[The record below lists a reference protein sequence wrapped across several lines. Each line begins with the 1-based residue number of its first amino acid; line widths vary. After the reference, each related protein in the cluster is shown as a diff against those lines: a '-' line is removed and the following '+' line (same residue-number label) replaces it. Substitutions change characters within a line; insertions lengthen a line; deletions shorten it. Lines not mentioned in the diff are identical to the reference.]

1 MKRRGLTIALAVL
14 LAVLGTGGVLA
25 YVNHANARA
34 LAGQQAVTVLVA
46 RQVIP
51 AGTSAAD
58 AQAQGLLSTERLPSA
73 SVPADALT
81 GLTPAISSLVT
92 DADVQPGQ
100 LLLRPMLVTSV
111 QNTSGLAIPH
121 GMLAVALQFCVPEAV
136 AGHLQ
141 PGSQVAVSETTVSG
155 SSNSNN
161 SSLTAQAACNGPHA
175 LSGQDASTK
184 LVLPK
189 VKVLAVGPGTGG
201 QGGTSTSTS
210 TSTSNSGSGQNT
222 LGLITLAVS
231 QAEASQLIQLT
242 ENGLPYLALLAGS

>member
-1 MKRRGLTIALAVL
+1 MKRRALTITLAVL

-34 LAGQQAVTVLVA
+34 LAGQQAVTVLIA
-46 RQVIP
+46 HQVIP

-73 SVPADALT
+73 SVPADALAAI
-81 GLTPAISSLVT
+81 TPGISSLVT
-92 DADVQPGQ
+92 NADVQPGQ
-100 LLLRPMLVTSV
+100 LLLRPMLVTSL
-111 QNTSGLAIPH
+111 QSTSGLAIPH

-141 PGSQVAVSETTVSG
+141 SGSQVAVFATTLDG
-155 SSNSNN
+155 SSSSGN
-161 SSLTAQAACNGPHA
+161 SSLTAQAACSGPHA
-175 LSGQDASTK
+175 SSGQNVSTK

-189 VKVLAVGPGTGG
+189 VTVLAVGPGTGG
-201 QGGTSTSTS
+201 QSSSTS
-210 TSTSNSGSGQNT
+210 TSTSNSGSAQSA
-222 LGLITLAVS
+222 GLVTVAVS
-231 QAEASQLIQLT
+231 QADASKLIQLT